1 MTRKD
6 FFGLWISWPYSFGDN
21 RGEFH
26 LMKDGRFEVAM
37 FDSGRKVS
45 ASATGTWDVIG
56 DVLQWT
62 YESTKGFPRPRR
74 PERDKIVEVGE
85 NRFVLLGSS
94 EVPTEHWRGVPC
106 DDTSTNF
113 DLDEVQPFL
122 KRLAKFVDAGFGT
135 REISTAMKR
144 IRNLEPEKRLQMTF
158 PITFRDTRC
167 PFYLGVFMD
176 DVEAPDICFSGPV
189 ELVRLIDD
197 EIKKFEPSIEG

>member
-6 FFGLWISWPYSFGDN
+6 LSGLWISWPYWFGHN

-26 LMKDGRFEVAM
+26 LLRDGRFEQTL
-37 FDSGRKVS
+37 FDSGRNVEVS
-45 ASATGTWDVIG
+45 AVGAWDIIG

-62 YESTKGFPRPRR
+62 YESCKGVPRPRR
-74 PERDKIVEVGE
+74 PERDKILEVEK

-94 EVPTEHWRGVPC
+94 GVPTEHWRGVPC

-122 KRLAKFVDAGFGT
+122 KRLVKLIDAGFGS
-135 REISTAMKR
+135 REITGVMKK
-144 IRNLEPEKRLQMTF
+144 IRKLEPEKRLQMVF
-158 PITFRDTRC
+158 PITFRDALC

-189 ELVRLIDD
+189 EFVRLIDD
-197 EIKKFEPSIEG
+197 EIKKFDPSIEG

>member
-6 FFGLWISWPYSFGDN
+6 FVGLWIGWPYHFGDN
-21 RGEFH
+21 RSEFH
-26 LMKDGRFEVAM
+26 LLRDGRFEQTL

-45 ASATGTWDVIG
+45 VSAVGTWDVIG

-62 YESTKGFPRPRR
+62 YESCKGAPRPRR
-74 PERDKIVEVGE
+74 PERDKILEVEE

-94 EVPTEHWRGVPC
+94 EVPQELWRGVPC

-113 DLDEVQPFL
+113 DLDEVQAFL
-122 KRLAKFVDAGFGT
+122 KLLVKFVGAGFGS
-135 REISTAMKR
+135 REITSVMKQ
-144 IRNLEPEKRLQMTF
+144 IRKLEPEKRLQMVF
-158 PITFRDTRC
+158 PITFRGALC

-189 ELVRLIDD
+189 GFVRKIDD
-197 EIKKFEPSIEG
+197 EIKKFDPTLEG